1 MLTGPMLSMLAD
13 KDTVTSY
20 KDVDRI
26 LVLRGEQDHGNDQPR
41 LFLVPQLQFNAK
53 SYSAMID
60 WKPEDIYEPVLTAK
74 MRAEELL
81 GLKKAPLILP
91 SQWRGW

>member
-1 MLTGPMLSMLAD
+1 MFGCGILLSMLAD

-53 SYSAMID
+53 S
-60 WKPEDIYEPVLTAK
+60 
-74 MRAEELL
+74 
-81 GLKKAPLILP
+81 
-91 SQWRGW
+91 